1 MRVCKCCLGTLDI
14 ELSPLQTVYEAKNI
28 IAQAENH
35 NVDEVYLIFKGS
47 LLKDENRL
55 YDYGLLRMGF

>member
-1 MRVCKCCLGTLDI
+1 MDI